1 MLRWKIPQKTFL
13 LLKNAQEYCQNSNL
27 YDGTGSTD
35 VGERTVNN
43 GMKYAALIRLSK
55 KEQNLLAEK
64 EFLFLSF
71 AQCLPPLETKRR
83 RVRRGVVQIWGDYF
97 EK

>member
-1 MLRWKIPQKTFL
+1 
-13 LLKNAQEYCQNSNL
+13 
-27 YDGTGSTD
+27 
-35 VGERTVNN
+35 
-43 GMKYAALIRLSK
+43 MKYAALIRLSK

>member
-1 MLRWKIPQKTFL
+1 M

-35 VGERTVNN
+35 VGERTVKN

-64 EFLFLSF
+64 EFLFFICSVF
-71 AQCLPPLETKRR
+71 TPLRNKAKTSEEGGGANLGRL
-83 RVRRGVVQIWGDYF
+83 F
-97 EK
+97 